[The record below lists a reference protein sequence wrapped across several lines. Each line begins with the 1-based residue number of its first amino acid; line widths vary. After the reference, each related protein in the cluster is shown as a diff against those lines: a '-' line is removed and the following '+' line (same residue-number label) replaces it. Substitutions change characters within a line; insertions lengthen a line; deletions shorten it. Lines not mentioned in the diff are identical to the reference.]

1 MNEMK
6 KVAEIY
12 NIRLEEPFKI
22 YNKES
27 GVLYDGEYYFAKDG
41 IHGPDGVI
49 DAMFDF
55 MNLLIGRYEIKK

>member
-12 NIRLEEPFKI
+12 NVRLREPFKI
-22 YNKES
+22 YNKDCN
-27 GVLYDGEYYFAKDG
+27 VLYDGKYYFDKDG
-41 IHGPDGVI
+41 VHGPDGMI